1 MGPIKDGDAY
11 DFDRKALSFGVIYQ
25 DEQLFASGRL
35 EYRIEDGQSAGV
47 AVTSD
52 TLLVLASAEYKIDK
66 VQRFVFDADLARSEA
81 EQSPLLDGNYA
92 DIVLGYACRP
102 VEDDRLN
109 VLARYRYLYDLYG
122 LRDATD
128 EDGLC
133 QRSHVMS
140 IDASYDLDRNWTLG
154 GKLGYRS
161 TQSAA
166 DGSSAF
172 TDNNAWL
179 AVANARYHLVHD
191 WDALIE
197 VRSLCLEA
205 AGTTQTGVLG
215 AVYKHLGN
223 NVKVGVGYNL
233 STFSDDLTD
242 LTQDDE
248 GAFISLIAKF

>member
-1 MGPIKDGDAY
+1 M
-11 DFDRKALSFGVIYQ
+11 
-25 DEQLFASGRL
+25 
-35 EYRIEDGQSAGV
+35 
-47 AVTSD
+47 
-52 TLLVLASAEYKIDK
+52 
-66 VQRFVFDADLARSEA
+66 
-81 EQSPLLDGNYA
+81 
-92 DIVLGYACRP
+92 LGYACRP

-197 VRSLCLEA
+197 VRSLGLEA

-248 GAFISLIAKF
+248 GAFINLIAKF